1 MTNPLQAY
9 ALADRSVNT
18 EDKGKVLVKVFQ
30 VMLEKLE
37 IAKTAI
43 ARKDYATKCRELSKI
58 TTALEVLISSL
69 DMSQGEIASNLQR
82 LYGYVMAQIREA
94 HVTLSPKTIDGC
106 KEILTLLHD
115 GFAKANDNKA
125 KADTDAHRKLVTA

>member
-9 ALADRSVNT
+9 ALADRSVDT
-18 EDKGKVLVKVFQ
+18 EDKGKMLVKVFQ

-58 TTALEVLISSL
+58 TTALEVLIASL
-69 DMSQGEIASNLQR
+69 DMSHT
-82 LYGYVMAQIREA
+82 IR
-94 HVTLSPKTIDGC
+94 K
-106 KEILTLLHD
+106 
-115 GFAKANDNKA
+115 
-125 KADTDAHRKLVTA
+125 

>member
-9 ALADRSVNT
+9 ALADRSVDT

-37 IAKTAI
+37 IAKTAM
-43 ARKDYATKCRELSKI
+43 ASKDYATKCRELSKI
-58 TTALEVLISSL
+58 TTTLEVLIGSL

-106 KEILTLLHD
+106 KEILTFLHD

-125 KADTDAHRKLVTA
+125 KANADTRRKLVSA